1 MAHFTEE
8 AIREQQRQ
16 LDNLRE
22 QLSRANALFEA
33 QKKQLGITDADIE
46 QVKKEKLSPVLEAL
60 MEQSAREAKRA
71 GEAAAASLKAETAPS
86 QPSGFSG
93 RRRRGLSI

>member
-46 QVKKEKLSPVLEAL
+46 QGGAHAALKLSALSLVRETLDPRGSCTPEQRDFCAALYTLYEAV
-60 MEQSAREAKRA
+60 RTW
-71 GEAAAASLKAETAPS
+71 EAA
-86 QPSGFSG
+86 G
-93 RRRRGLSI
+93 

>member
-1 MAHFTEE
+1 MARFTEE

-16 LDNLRE
+16 IEDLRE

-46 QVKKEKLSPVLEAL
+46 QARSEKLTPVLEAL
-60 MEQSAREAKRA
+60 MEQSARQAKRA
-71 GEAAAASLKAETAPS
+71 GEEAAARLRSESEPA
-86 QPSGFSG
+86 QPAAFSG
-93 RRRRGLSI
+93 RRRRGIAI